1 MKQAPRNVDAAKVK
15 KYVEEYST
23 AELLEMALKMLDVAA
38 ERQRGKNAFLHNN
51 LTLEVIRAKVEQ
63 SKV

>member
-1 MKQAPRNVDAAKVK
+1 MKQAPRNVDANKVE
-15 KYVEEYST
+15 KYVEEYT
-23 AELLEMALKMLDVAA
+23 TVELLKIALKMLDGAA
-38 ERQRGKNAFLHNN
+38 EKQRGKNAFLHNN